1 MLPSLRRFSAA
12 LLLAVALPL
21 EAAVETSHAIS
32 LHGNPRYPA
41 GFTAFAY
48 ANPAAPKG
56 GDIRLYALGSFDS
69 LNPFI
74 NRGSAADVTRIY
86 DSLTTASLDE
96 PFTRYG
102 LLAEKIERDPA
113 DASWITY
120 HLNPAA
126 RFSDGKPVTTAD
138 VVFTFDI
145 IRKEGDPSYKN
156 YFKDVVKVEAL
167 DARRVKFSFR
177 DASNR
182 ELPLIVGEMSI
193 LPKHYWEKRKFD
205 STTLDIPVG
214 SGPYVISRVDAG
226 RSITYTRN
234 PEYWGRNLPV
244 NRGLHN
250 FNSIT
255 TVYYRDTTVAFEGFK
270 AGQYDFRSENRA
282 KTWATEYNFPAMRN
296 GLVKK
301 VEQPH
306 QNSSGMQGFGFNLR
320 RGFFQDVRVR
330 EALGLAF
337 DFEWSNRNLFNMAY
351 IRTGS
356 YFSNSELGASG
367 APSAAELA
375 LLEPLRKDLPAT
387 VFGPVQAPPK
397 TDGSGNAR
405 AQLLKAQQLLASAG
419 WTMKDGKLVNAQ
431 NQPFVFEMLLAQP
444 EFERIVQP
452 FRQNLTRLGIDMRIR
467 IVDVSQYIE
476 RMRRFDYDMT
486 VVSFGQSQSPGNE
499 QRDFWSSQAADM
511 QGSRNVI
518 GIKSPAI
525 DRLVD
530 HIVGAPS
537 REALV
542 TAARALD
549 RVLLANHYVIPHY
562 HVNAYRIAYW
572 DFLER
577 PATTPRYALG
587 FDTWWVNPQ
596 KLTRVRA
603 AQGNR
608 RQ

>member
-12 LLLAVALPL
+12 LLLAVALPV
-21 EAAVETSHAIS
+21 EAAVEITHAIS
-32 LHGNPRYPA
+32 LHGKPRYPA

-48 ANPAAPKG
+48 TNPAAPKG

-74 NRGSAADVTRIY
+74 NRGSAADVGRIY

-96 PFTRYG
+96 PFSRYG

-126 RFSDGKPVTTAD
+126 RFSDGKPVTAAD
-138 VVFTFDI
+138 VVFTYDI

-182 ELPLIVGEMSI
+182 ELPLIVGEMPI

-214 SGPYVISRVDAG
+214 SGPYVISKVDAG
-226 RSITYTRN
+226 RSITYARN
-234 PEYWGRNLPV
+234 TNYWGRDLPV
-244 NRGLHN
+244 NRGQHN

-270 AGQYDFRSENRA
+270 AGQYDFRAENRA
-282 KTWATEYNFPAMRN
+282 KTWATEYDFPALRN

-351 IRTGS
+351 TRTGS

-367 APSAAELA
+367 VPSAAELA
-375 LLEPLRKDLPAT
+375 LLEPLRKSLPAT
-387 VFGPVQAPPK
+387 VFGPVQTPPK

-405 AQLLKAQQLLASAG
+405 AQLLKAQQLLAAAG
-419 WTMKDGKLVNAQ
+419 WRMQGGKLVNAQ

-511 QGSRNVI
+511 QGSRNVL
-518 GIKSPAI
+518 GIKHPAV
-525 DRLVD
+525 DRLID

-542 TAARALD
+542 TASRALD
-549 RVLLANHYVIPHY
+549 RVLLAHHYVIPHY

-587 FDTWWVNPQ
+587 FDAWWVNPQ
-596 KLTRVRA
+596 KQARVRG